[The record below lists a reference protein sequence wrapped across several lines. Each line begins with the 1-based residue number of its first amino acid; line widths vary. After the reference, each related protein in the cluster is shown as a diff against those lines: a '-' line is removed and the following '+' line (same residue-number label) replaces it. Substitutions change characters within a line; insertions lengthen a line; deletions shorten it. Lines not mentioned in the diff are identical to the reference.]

1 MHISSLMKKATS
13 IVYMYPQVYYLIR
26 EEAEKARNQL
36 IQEKETTKKQR
47 YNDFG
52 KLKTRTM
59 NVKINSKNK
68 TIMESEKRALMKLF
82 SLMLKNRAKEGKPYK
97 QISPD
102 LLKFF
107 TRKEL
112 IEIINHIYDGVI
124 PEEYKLVD
132 MENRELLNIIDDD
145 FSIISY
151 VTNKWSKE
159 ALTAPIEVIP
169 LGNKKIEE
177 SEKGSENT
185 SENNQP
191 PKAPVEK
198 EKK

>member
-1 MHISSLMKKATS
+1 
-13 IVYMYPQVYYLIR
+13 
-26 EEAEKARNQL
+26 
-36 IQEKETTKKQR
+36 
-47 YNDFG
+47 
-52 KLKTRTM
+52 
-59 NVKINSKNK
+59 
-68 TIMESEKRALMKLF
+68 MESEKCALMKLF

-159 ALTAPIEVIP
+159 AISQPIENISTES
-169 LGNKKIEE
+169 NKEE
-177 SEKGSENT
+177 TISANSTEKT
-185 SENNQP
+185 
-191 PKAPVEK
+191 PKEIAPKKDPVEK